1 MAQTLAS
8 HRRDNNSMFP
18 HPRPLPRDD
27 VVCVGRSGSRGRG
40 ETRGQRRRRL
50 PAIVETTTRPPHAPT
65 GTHSAPIRN
74 SPGDWLI
81 FPPPTPIPPEKIPT
95 HLRPRLR
102 ENVPVP
108 LRATSD
114 AHRKPI
120 GTISGVRNNPPC
132 HGNLPPLRSPVSA
145 QLERSSPTCSNRCA
159 VPPATAHPAPGGYR
173 PQTPTE
179 FRDQS
184 SRGQSRGRLAT
195 SDSPPRHTR
204 KPT

>member
-81 FPPPTPIPPEKIPT
+81 FPPQPQALSENGGARLVQTTRAARVMIEPPRSE
-95 HLRPRLR
+95 
-102 ENVPVP
+102 PVG
-108 LRATSD
+108 L
-114 AHRKPI
+114 
-120 GTISGVRNNPPC
+120 V
-132 HGNLPPLRSPVSA
+132 LSA
-145 QLERSSPTCSNRCA
+145 QAEGLGL
-159 VPPATAHPAPGGYR
+159 AP
-173 PQTPTE
+173 
-179 FRDQS
+179 
-184 SRGQSRGRLAT
+184 
-195 SDSPPRHTR
+195 
-204 KPT
+204 K